1 MPKRNLM
8 TTSPLTSWINRRH
21 AMRKI
26 TFSPDSIAEIAIA
39 NYIDQYEA
47 ENGKRCTKSYAIN
60 ALIGYGDT
68 FRIMLR
74 QKPAA
79 APSACI
85 SKI

>member
-1 MPKRNLM
+1 
-8 TTSPLTSWINRRH
+8 
-21 AMRKI
+21 MRKI